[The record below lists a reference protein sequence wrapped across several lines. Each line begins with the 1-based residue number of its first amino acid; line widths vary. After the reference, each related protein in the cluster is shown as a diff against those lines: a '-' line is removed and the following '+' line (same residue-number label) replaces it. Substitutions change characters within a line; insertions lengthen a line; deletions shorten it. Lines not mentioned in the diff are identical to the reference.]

1 MTRVFRPI
9 VRKSPPQ
16 PLRTVTTDY
25 LDRVPEPLRAA
36 VERRGFTQL
45 SAVQEAALNTL
56 GEDKDLQISSQTGSG
71 KTVAL
76 GLIAA
81 TSLLDPQAASVRGPV
96 VLVIVPTRE
105 LAAQVRSELDWLYAD
120 VPSITLECVTGGTST
135 GFERQRLAR
144 HPRVVVGT
152 PGRLLDH
159 LRSGALGLGD
169 IKQLVLDEADQML
182 DMGFREDLEAI
193 LESTPK
199 ERRTHLVSATFPTG
213 ILRLAER
220 YQVNPVHVEGTQLG
234 VANEDIEHQA
244 YRVSERDRYAALVNL
259 LLLAGGDRTLVFV
272 NTRAGCAELAE
283 MLSRDG
289 FSAQPLSGELVQAQR
304 TRTLEAFKN
313 GRVSILVAT
322 DVASR
327 GLDLPDVSTVIHAAP
342 GLDAEIYTH
351 RSGRTGRAGRKGR
364 SILLVQPRK
373 ETRVRRFLSEAGVQ
387 AQWLPVPKPEKIS
400 KMLAKRARKATWAAL
415 DKAPEPS
422 AERVSEAERLLEG
435 KEPAQVLAAML
446 ELHRPRG
453 GPQPRELGTAPVESE
468 ARGNYRGQER
478 NNGRNQGRG
487 NYKGAGSHQGAG
499 YQRSGYQGGGYQGGK
514 GRPDHRQSDHRQS
527 GGQDR
532 ARFSDNTSFHIN
544 WGFAAGATPKRILAH
559 ICRRGGIEGREV
571 GAIRLQ
577 AHDATFEVGANVAQ
591 SFENAVRGRD
601 SRDPHLRIQRAW
613 QKGGSQGK
621 VLARA

>member
-9 VRKSPPQ
+9 ARKSLPHPHK
-16 PLRTVTTDY
+16 TVTTDH
-25 LDRVPEPLRAA
+25 LERVPEPLRAA

-56 GEDKDLQISSQTGSG
+56 GEAQDLQISSQTGSG

-81 TSLLDPQAASVRGPV
+81 TSLLDPEAASVRGPV

-159 LRSGALGLGD
+159 LRSGALHLGD

-327 GLDLPDVSTVIHAAP
+327 GLDLPEVGTVIHAAP

-387 AQWLPVPKPEKIS
+387 AQWLPLPKPEKIS
-400 KMLAKRARKATWAAL
+400 KMLAKRARKATWEAL

-422 AERVSEAERLLEG
+422 AERISEAERLLEG

-453 GPQPRELGTAPVESE
+453 GPQPRELGADPVEPG

-478 NNGRNQGRG
+478 HNGRNQGRG
-487 NYKGAGSHQGAG
+487 KYKGHSQQGDG
-499 YQRSGYQGGGYQGGK
+499 YQRSGYQGGK
-514 GRPDHRQSDHRQS
+514 GRPERQSQYQAARQG

-532 ARFSDNTSFHIN
+532 SRFSDNTSFHIN

-577 AHDATFEVGANVAQ
+577 AHDATFEVVANVAQ

-613 QKGGSQGK
+613 QKGGPPGK
-621 VLARA
+621 LLARA